1 MSIPDILKE
10 LVEAVPLAVGAILV
24 DWEGE
29 AVQEQCHCD
38 PYEIRFIAAHKGI
51 ILNRFKEIH
60 ADGRAGT
67 IEEVVVTTGETHLI
81 IGPVDQE
88 YALVLR
94 VGRGCPLALALR
106 HFHASVKLLKK
117 EI

>member
-1 MSIPDILKE
+1 MQIQDILKE
-10 LVEAVPLAVGAILV
+10 LVEATPLAVGAILV

-60 ADGRAGT
+60 ADGEVGA
-67 IEEVVVTTGETHLI
+67 IEEVVVTTGEAHLI
-81 IGPVDQE
+81 IGPVDPE

-94 VGRGCPLALALR
+94 VGRDCPVAVALH
-106 HFHASVKLLKK
+106 HFCGAVGMLKK